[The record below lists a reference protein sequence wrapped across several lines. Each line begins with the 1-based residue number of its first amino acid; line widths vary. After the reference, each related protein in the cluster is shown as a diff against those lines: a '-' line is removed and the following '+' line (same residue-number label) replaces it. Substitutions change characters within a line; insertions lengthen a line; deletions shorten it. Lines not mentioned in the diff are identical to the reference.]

1 MTTTTHA
8 AATTA
13 LVLDEKRLSSDD
25 KTEVGSNIVDLSAQA
40 KSEAEANANVEQ
52 RAGSATGGSVSGV
65 DQANNDQPEYPSTA
79 KLALVIFSLCL
90 AIFLVALDQTII
102 APALGAI
109 TAQFQSVKDIGWY
122 GSSYLLTTTAL
133 QPMYGAVYKHFNVK
147 IAYLTAVFVFEI
159 GSLISAVAPSS
170 VVFIVGRAIA
180 GIGTAGLFSGSI
192 VIISLIM
199 PLEKRPL
206 AFGLVG
212 GMWGIASVAGPLL
225 GGAFTDHATWRWC
238 FYINLPIGG
247 LAMLIVFFFVHVNR
261 NSAESRNMPFI
272 KRVRQLDLAG
282 AAIFTPAIICL
293 LLALQW
299 GGADYPWSNSR
310 IIGLFCG
317 FGAMIAIFI
326 AIQFWKG
333 DQGTLPPRLFKNRNV
348 LLAMLF
354 AMFFGAGFFPL
365 IYYLSLYFQAIQG
378 VSAVQAGIKILP
390 LLLSTVISAIVSGGV
405 ITAVGYYN
413 FVIIPCMILFTVG
426 SGMLTALDVV
436 SPLKEWFGYQ
446 VIAGLGL
453 GAGFQIGVLIVQTV
467 LPQEWVPVGTAAVQF
482 FQALGGALFVAV
494 AQTVLQNGLIDTIND
509 DSIGIDPTIFIN
521 SGASEVKGVLRRM
534 GRLDAFD
541 TILKAYMKGL
551 RDTFY
556 ITLACAACAF
566 ICCLFFQWKS
576 VKQGSDGHRKKTEP
590 ALEEWKR
597 IGLLENQLSDSMGL
611 HSASPMGVAFDSFSQ
626 GLQNR

>member
-1 MTTTTHA
+1 MSTTTTPA

-13 LVLDEKRLSSDD
+13 TVLDKKRLSSDG
-25 KTEVGSNIVDLSAQA
+25 KTEVGTNIVDLSPGA
-40 KSEAEANANVEQ
+40 KPEAEANANVEQ
-52 RAGSATGGSVSGV
+52 RAGFTAGGSVSSV
-65 DQANNDQPEYPSTA
+65 DQTNNDQPEYPSTA
-79 KLALVIFSLCL
+79 KVALIISSLCL

-133 QPMYGAVYKHFNVK
+133 QPMYGAVYKLFNVK

-247 LAMLIVFFFVHVNR
+247 LAMLIVFFFVHVNH
-261 NSAESRNMPFI
+261 NSAESRNTPFM

-282 AAIFTPAIICL
+282 AAIFIPAIICL

-299 GGADYPWSNSR
+299 GGADYPWNNSR

-326 AIQFWKG
+326 GIQFWKS
-333 DQGTLPPRLFKNRNV
+333 DQGTLPPRLFKNRNI
-348 LLAMLF
+348 LSAMLF
-354 AMFFGAGFFPL
+354 AMSFGAGFFPL

-390 LLLSTVISAIVSGGV
+390 LLLSTVLSAIVSGGV
-405 ITAVGYYN
+405 ITVVGYYN

-426 SGMLTALDVV
+426 SGMLTVLNVV
-436 SPLKEWFGYQ
+436 SPPKEWLGYQ

-453 GAGFQIGVLIVQTV
+453 GAGFQVGVLVVQTV

-482 FQALGGALFVAV
+482 FQALGGALFIAV
-494 AQTVLQNGLIDTIND
+494 AQTVFQNGLIDTIKA

-521 SGASEVKGVLRRM
+521 SGASEVKDILRRM

-541 TILKAYMKGL
+541 IILQAYMEGL

-576 VKQGSDGHRKKTEP
+576 IKQGPDGHRKKAEP
-590 ALEEWKR
+590 AV
-597 IGLLENQLSDSMGL
+597 
-611 HSASPMGVAFDSFSQ
+611 PV
-626 GLQNR
+626 

>member
-1 MTTTTHA
+1 MSTTTTPA

-13 LVLDEKRLSSDD
+13 AVLDKKRLSSNG
-25 KTEVGSNIVDLSAQA
+25 KTEVGTNIVDLSPGA
-40 KSEAEANANVEQ
+40 KLEAEATANVEQ
-52 RAGSATGGSVSGV
+52 RAGFTAGGSASSV

-79 KLALVIFSLCL
+79 KVALIISSLCL

-109 TAQFQSVKDIGWY
+109 TAQFESVKDIGWY

-133 QPMYGAVYKHFNVK
+133 QPMYGAVYKLFNVK

-247 LAMLIVFFFVHVNR
+247 LAMLIVFFFVHVNH
-261 NSAESRNMPFI
+261 NSAESRNTPFM

-282 AAIFTPAIICL
+282 AAIFIPAIICL

-299 GGADYPWSNSR
+299 GGADYPWNNSR

-317 FGAMIAIFI
+317 FGVMIAIFI
-326 AIQFWKG
+326 GIQFWKS
-333 DQGTLPPRLFKNRNV
+333 DQGTLPPRLFKNRNI
-348 LLAMLF
+348 LSAMLF

-390 LLLSTVISAIVSGGV
+390 LLLSTVLSAIVSGGV
-405 ITAVGYYN
+405 ITVVGYYN

-426 SGMLTALDVV
+426 SGMLTVLNVV
-436 SPLKEWFGYQ
+436 SPPKEWLGYQ

-453 GAGFQIGVLIVQTV
+453 GAGFQVGVLVVQTV

-482 FQALGGALFVAV
+482 FQALGGALFIAV
-494 AQTVLQNGLIDTIND
+494 AQTVFQNGLIDTIKADN
-509 DSIGIDPTIFIN
+509 IGIDPTIFIN
-521 SGASEVKGVLRRM
+521 SGASEVKDVLRRM

-541 TILKAYMKGL
+541 IILQAYMKGL

-576 VKQGSDGHRKKTEP
+576 IKQGPDSHRKKAEP
-590 ALEEWKR
+590 AV
-597 IGLLENQLSDSMGL
+597 
-611 HSASPMGVAFDSFSQ
+611 PV
-626 GLQNR
+626 

>member
-1 MTTTTHA
+1 MSTTTTPA

-13 LVLDEKRLSSDD
+13 AVLDKKRLSSDG
-25 KTEVGSNIVDLSAQA
+25 KTEVSTNIVDLSAGA
-40 KSEAEANANVEQ
+40 KLEAEANANVEQ
-52 RAGSATGGSVSGV
+52 RAGFTAGGSASSV

-79 KLALVIFSLCL
+79 KVALIISSLCL

-133 QPMYGAVYKHFNVK
+133 QPMYGAVYKLFNVK

-247 LAMLIVFFFVHVNR
+247 LAMLIVFFFVHVNH
-261 NSAESRNMPFI
+261 NSAESRNTPFM

-282 AAIFTPAIICL
+282 AAIFIPAIICL

-299 GGADYPWSNSR
+299 GGADYPWNNSR

-326 AIQFWKG
+326 GIQFWKS
-333 DQGTLPPRLFKNRNV
+333 DQGTLPPRLFKNRNI
-348 LLAMLF
+348 LSAMLF

-390 LLLSTVISAIVSGGV
+390 LLLSTVLSAIVSGGV
-405 ITAVGYYN
+405 ITVVGYYN

-426 SGMLTALDVV
+426 SGMLTVLNVV
-436 SPLKEWFGYQ
+436 SPPKEWLGYQ

-453 GAGFQIGVLIVQTV
+453 GAGFQVGVLVVQTV

-482 FQALGGALFVAV
+482 FQALGGALFIAV
-494 AQTVLQNGLIDTIND
+494 AQTVFQNGLIDTIKA

-521 SGASEVKGVLRRM
+521 SGASEVKDILRRM

-541 TILKAYMKGL
+541 IILQAYMEGL

-576 VKQGSDGHRKKTEP
+576 IKQGPDGHRKKAEP
-590 ALEEWKR
+590 AV
-597 IGLLENQLSDSMGL
+597 
-611 HSASPMGVAFDSFSQ
+611 PV
-626 GLQNR
+626 

>member
-1 MTTTTHA
+1 MATTTPAA

-13 LVLDEKRLSSDD
+13 VLEEKRLSADE
-25 KTEVGSNIVDLSAQA
+25 KTEVGSNIVDPS
-40 KSEAEANANVEQ
+40 AEAKPEADAKVEQ
-52 RAGSATGGSVSGV
+52 RNDSAVGGSVSGV
-65 DQANNDQPEYPSTA
+65 DEANSDQPEYPSAA
-79 KLALVIFSLCL
+79 KLALIISSLCL

-133 QPMYGAVYKHFNVK
+133 QPMYGSIYKYFNVK
-147 IAYLTAVFVFEI
+147 IAYLTAVFIFEI

-170 VVFIVGRAIA
+170 VSFIVGRAIA

-192 VIISLIM
+192 VILSLIM

-206 AFGLVG
+206 AFGLIG

-247 LAMLIVFFFVHVNR
+247 LAMIIVFFFVHVNR
-261 NSAESRNMPFI
+261 NSADSRNMTFQNRI
-272 KRVRQLDLAG
+272 RQLDLAG
-282 AAIFTPAIICL
+282 AAIFIPAIICL

-299 GGADYPWSNSR
+299 GGADYPWNNSR

-326 AIQFWKG
+326 GIQFWQG
-333 DQGTLPPRLFKNRNV
+333 DRGTLPPRLFKNRNT
-348 LLAMLF
+348 LAAMLF

-390 LLLSTVISAIVSGGV
+390 LLLSTVLCSIVSGAV

-413 FVIIPCMILFTVG
+413 FVVIPCMVLFTVG
-426 SGMLTALDVV
+426 SGMLTTLDVD
-436 SPLKEWFGYQ
+436 SPLKVWFGYQ
-446 VIAGLGL
+446 VIAGLGI

-467 LPQEWVPVGTAAVQF
+467 LPQEWVPVGTASIQF
-482 FQALGGALFVAV
+482 FQALGGALAIAV
-494 AQTVLQNGLIDTIND
+494 AQTVFQNGLIDTIKAD
-509 DSIGIDPTIFIN
+509 DIGIDPTIFIN
-521 SGASEVKGVLRRM
+521 SGASEIKDVLRRM

-541 TILKAYMKGL
+541 TVLEAYMKGL

-556 ITLACAACAF
+556 ISLACAACAF
-566 ICCLFFQWKS
+566 ISCLFFQWKS
-576 VKQGSDGHRKKTEP
+576 VKQGPDGQKKKAEP
-590 ALEEWKR
+590 AV
-597 IGLLENQLSDSMGL
+597 
-611 HSASPMGVAFDSFSQ
+611 PV
-626 GLQNR
+626 